1 MTKSVSCNSQFLLT
15 RKVYMENILILIA
28 VVAGLAI
35 GGVMGAFIK
44 KLTSQQALDSATH
57 KAQQILTQ
65 AKDKQ
70 QEILL
75 TAKDKA
81 IKMIDEA
88 KKEEDNR
95 RREISRLQ
103 ERLEKREETF
113 DKKILELE
121 NRQEDLNKKSVQL
134 DEAKQELVNVRN
146 QQLEKLE
153 KIAQLTQDDAKKIL
167 LENVERR
174 SHEDLIS
181 RERKLQQITTEE
193 LEQKANKVLAE
204 VIQRCAS
211 SHASETTTT
220 TVTLPNEEMKGRIIG
235 REGRNIR
242 SIEQLTGTE
251 IIVDETPD
259 TILVS
264 GFSPIRR
271 HLAKRVLD
279 KLLSDGRIH
288 PGRIEEVVALA
299 KKEMAIDIKKAGE
312 EAMSAVGVVG
322 VDPKLV
328 QILGRLKYRTSYGQN
343 QLQHAVEVTNLAKLL
358 AEELK
363 ADMNIVKRGA
373 LFHDIG
379 KAVDHEI
386 QGPHTQIGYDIMKKF
401 GEPEDIAYIC
411 IGHHEDVPRTLEA
424 VIVKTADAISGAR
437 PGARKDSYENYLQR
451 LTELEAVAN
460 TFEGVD
466 KCYAIQAGREIRIF
480 VKPENVD
487 DYKATKLARDIA
499 DKVEQELKYPGE
511 IKITVIREKRVIE
524 YAR

>member
-1 MTKSVSCNSQFLLT
+1 
-15 RKVYMENILILIA
+15 MENIIILISVFGGL
-28 VVAGLAI
+28 VV
-35 GGVMGAFIK
+35 GGVLGAFIK
-44 KLTSQQALDSATH
+44 KLTSEQALNSATH
-57 KAQQILTQ
+57 KAQQILVQ
-65 AKDKQ
+65 AKEKQ
-70 QEILL
+70 QELL
-75 TAKDKA
+75 LAAKEKS
-81 IKMIDEA
+81 IKMIDDA
-88 KKEEDNR
+88 KKEEEVR
-95 RREISRLQ
+95 RKEISRLQ
-103 ERLEKREETF
+103 ERLEKREEVF

-121 NRQEDLNKKSVQL
+121 NRQEELVKKGIQI
-134 DEAKQELVNVRN
+134 DEAKQELISIRS

-153 KIAQLTQDDAKKIL
+153 KIAQLTQEDAKKIL

-174 SHEDLIS
+174 SKDDLFS
-181 RERKLQQITTEE
+181 RIKKLQQITTEE
-193 LEQKANKVLAE
+193 LEQKANKLLSE

-220 TVTLPNEEMKGRIIG
+220 AVTLPNEEMKGRIIG
-235 REGRNIR
+235 KEGRNIR

-251 IIVDETPD
+251 IIVDDTPD

-271 HLAKRVLD
+271 HLAKLVLD

-288 PGRIEEVVALA
+288 PGRIEEVVMIA

-312 EAMSAVGVVG
+312 EAMAAVGVVG

-343 QLQHAVEVTNLAKLL
+343 QLQHCIEVTNLARLL

-363 ADMNIVKRGA
+363 ADMNVVKRGA

-401 GEPEDIAYIC
+401 GEPEEVAYIC
-411 IGHHEDVPRTLEA
+411 IGHHEDEPRSLEA
-424 VIVKTADAISGAR
+424 IIVKTADAISGAR

-460 TFEGVD
+460 TFEGIE
-466 KCYAIQAGREIRIF
+466 KCYAIQAGREIRVF
-480 VKPENVD
+480 VKPEALD
-487 DYKATKLARDIA
+487 DYQSVKLARDIA
-499 DKVEQELKYPGE
+499 DKIEQELKYPGE
-511 IKITVIREKRVIE
+511 IKVTIIREKRVIE

>member
-1 MTKSVSCNSQFLLT
+1 
-15 RKVYMENILILIA
+15 MENFLILIA
-28 VVAGLAI
+28 VVAGLGI
-35 GGVMGAFIK
+35 GGVIGAFIK
-44 KLTSQQALDSATH
+44 KLTSEKALDSATH
-57 KAQQILTQ
+57 KAQQILVQ
-65 AKDKQ
+65 AKEKQ

-75 TAKDKA
+75 AAKEKA
-81 IKMIDEA
+81 IKTIDEA
-88 KKEEDNR
+88 KKEEETR
-95 RREISRLQ
+95 RKEITRLQ
-103 ERLEKREETF
+103 ERLEKREEVF

-121 NRQEDLNKKSVQL
+121 NRQEELNKKVAQL
-134 DEAKQELVNVRN
+134 DEAKQGLVVLRA

-153 KIAQLTQDDAKKIL
+153 KIAQLSQDEAKKVL

-174 SHEDLIS
+174 AHEDLMS
-181 RERKLQQITTEE
+181 REKKMHQITTEE
-193 LEQKANKVLAE
+193 LEKKAGQILAD

-312 EAMSAVGVVG
+312 EAMASVGVVG

-343 QLQHAVEVTNLAKLL
+343 QLQHAVEVTHLARLL

-386 QGPHTQIGYDIMKKF
+386 QGTHTQIGYDILKKF
-401 GEPEDIAYIC
+401 GEPEEIAYIC
-411 IGHHEDVPRTLEA
+411 IGHHEDEPHSLEA
-424 VIVKTADAISGAR
+424 IIVKTADAISGAR

-451 LTELEAVAN
+451 LTELESIAT

-487 DYKATKLARDIA
+487 DYRATKLAREIA
-499 DKVEQELKYPGE
+499 DKIEQELKYPGE
-511 IKITVIREKRVIE
+511 IRVTVIREKRVIE